1 MDTGVVKK
9 ITTSLAL
16 YAFSHLVLLLTLL
29 YVISRE
35 INDINY
41 RGLTLLIPLILYLPY
56 IPLVMFFEMGYR
68 LFAFGAVLSYLLGFV
83 AFLRAARVEPRL
95 RTLRLGA
102 KVLTFAYLASAVPW
116 ALVVL
121 GILAY
126 AVRLIE
132 YFQWIALSQVWQ
144 VPFLAAL
151 GALHFAYLCGLV
163 LFAVGL
169 YRLGE
174 ELGGGF
180 NAKLVRVGAV
190 VLVPLGFVGAALAYA
205 GLRGRL

>member
-9 ITTSLAL
+9 ITISLAL
-16 YAFSHLVLLLTLL
+16 YAFSHLVLLFTLL

-35 INDINY
+35 INDIDY
-41 RGLTLLIPLILYLPY
+41 RSLTLLVLLILYLPY

-68 LFAFGAVLSYLLGFV
+68 LVALGAVLSYLLGFA
-83 AFLRAARVEPRL
+83 AFSKVVRVGPRL
-95 RTLRLGA
+95 RALSLGA
-102 KVLTFAYLASAVPW
+102 KILVFAYLASAVPW
-116 ALVVL
+116 AWVVL

-126 AVRLIE
+126 AVLLIE

-151 GALHFAYLCGLV
+151 GVLHFVYLCGLV

-174 ELGGGF
+174 ELGGGSG
-180 NAKLVRVGAV
+180 AKLVRVGAV

-205 GLRGRL
+205 GLRRRL